1 MVGEIKVN
9 YNLECEKILNN
20 LDLNNIK
27 KLYYIWGDNKM
38 KYKSSNKR
46 IKSKKGINSITSLLN
61 LFDSSKDR
69 TNQYISNESIQ

>member
-1 MVGEIKVN
+1 
-9 YNLECEKILNN
+9 
-20 LDLNNIK
+20 
-27 KLYYIWGDNKM
+27 M

-69 TNQYISNESIQ
+69 TNQYISKESIQKYKDTLYKGNWFVYKDDILK

>member
-1 MVGEIKVN
+1 
-9 YNLECEKILNN
+9 
-20 LDLNNIK
+20 
-27 KLYYIWGDNKM
+27 M

-69 TNQYISNESIQ
+69 TNQYISNESIQKYKDTLYKGNWFVYKDDILK

>member
-1 MVGEIKVN
+1 
-9 YNLECEKILNN
+9 
-20 LDLNNIK
+20 
-27 KLYYIWGDNKM
+27 M

-69 TNQYISNESIQ
+69 TNQYISNESIQKFFDTLYKGK